1 MNDFRQIK
9 YNGKLLQTEEYNE
22 MHEVCISFIRKSIM
36 ESKARHI
43 IVVTHH
49 LPTFQVVAPYHKGS
63 VLNSAFASEY
73 GNLICDNR
81 IDAWIY
87 GHSHTNIDSEIGGT
101 KLLSNQMG
109 YICQNEHLENGFDSG
124 KYIEIG

>member
-1 MNDFRQIK
+1 M
-9 YNGKLLQTEEYNE
+9 LEA
-22 MHEVCISFIRKSIM
+22 CIGFIRKSVI
-36 ESKARHI
+36 EGKAKHI

-81 IDAWIY
+81 SDAWIY
-87 GHSHTNIDSEIGGT
+87 GHLHTNIESESGGT
-101 KLLSNQMG
+101 KLLSN
-109 YICQNEHLENGFDSG
+109 
-124 KYIEIG
+124 

>member
-1 MNDFRQIK
+1 MRCTK
-9 YNGKLLQTEEYNE
+9 LVSVLSGKS
-22 MHEVCISFIRKSIM
+22 VRG
-36 ESKARHI
+36 SKARHI

-109 YICQNEHLENGFDSG
+109 YIFQNKHLENGFDSG